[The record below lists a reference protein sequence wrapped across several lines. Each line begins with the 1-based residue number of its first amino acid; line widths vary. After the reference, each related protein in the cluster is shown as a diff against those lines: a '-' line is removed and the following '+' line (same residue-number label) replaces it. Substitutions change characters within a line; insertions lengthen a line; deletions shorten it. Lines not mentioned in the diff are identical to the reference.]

1 MPHSVDQKVAD
12 VWYEYAEKE
21 RNGFCFGTLMTS
33 TDNGSCL
40 I

>member
-12 VWYEYAEKE
+12 VWYAEKE